1 MKPLENLRVLDL
13 SRILSGPYCTMVLAD
28 FGADVVKVERPGS
41 GDDTRS
47 WVPPFIGDESAY
59 FLSVNRNKRS
69 LTLDLKSPEGKKV
82 IFRLAKWADV
92 VVENF
97 RPGTAEKLG
106 IGYDT
111 LKELNPRLI
120 YCAISGFGQTGPYR
134 DKPGYDAVGQA
145 MGGLMSVTGYPE
157 LPPVRFGVAIADLG
171 AAMWS
176 LVGILS
182 ALQVREQTGRG
193 QYLDT
198 SLFEGQLS
206 WLTYIAGNYFAT
218 GENPERHGSAH
229 PNIVPYQAFETSDG
243 ALMIAIG
250 NDSLWRKFAVAIGR
264 PDLGDNPDYTT
275 NELRAAHRD
284 ELIGSLSRVFKERTT
299 DAWLEQLTQ
308 GGVPVSPIQSV
319 ADVVKDPHAAAR
331 DMFVKLQHPTVGEV
345 TVTGIPIKFSETPGE
360 VVTPPPTLGQ
370 HSEEVLLELGYC
382 QDDIAEL
389 QKNNIV

>member
-41 GDDTRS
+41 GDDTRD

-69 LTLDLKSPEGKKV
+69 LTLDLKSPEGKEV

-106 IGYDT
+106 IGYET

-182 ALQVREQTGRG
+182 ALQAREQTGRG

-206 WLTYIAGNYFAT
+206 WLTYVAGNYFAT
-218 GENPERHGSAH
+218 GKNPERHGSAH

-243 ALMIAIG
+243 AVMIAIG
-250 NDSLWRKFAVAIGR
+250 NDGLWQKFVVAIGR
-264 PDLGDNPDYTT
+264 PELGDDPDYAS
-275 NELRAAHRD
+275 NAARAAHRA
-284 ELIGSLSRVFKERTT
+284 ELIDVLSEVFKGRTT

-319 ADVVKDPHAAAR
+319 ADVVADPHAAAR

-345 TVTGIPIKFSETPGE
+345 TVTGIPVKFSETPGE

-370 HSEEVLLELGYC
+370 HSEEVLLELGYS

-389 QKNNIV
+389 QKNSVT